1 MSVLAV
7 IPSWANTTSVEAL
20 PESGCLPRPSPTQVV
35 YVKDEPGEAI
45 FRDPVAGLLLP
56 TKVRVSTQDVQNVFT
71 GSDVNPVAGQEV
83 QGISVLIQLTEVW
96 REGAQTETEAP
107 LPLCPVS
114 AHLVL
119 KLPRSSLITS
129 SEVEKLVAR
138 LLGSIIRVD
147 DGTWS
152 DAIAPVLVGATRLAV
167 PDPEAV

>member
-20 PESGCLPRPSPTQVV
+20 PESGCLPRPSPAQVV

-83 QGISVLIQLTEVW
+83 QGISVLIQLTKS
-96 REGAQTETEAP
+96 GARVRRP
-107 LPLCPVS
+107 KRRHHCLSV
-114 AHLVL
+114 
-119 KLPRSSLITS
+119 RSLHTS
-129 SEVEKLVAR
+129 C
-138 LLGSIIRVD
+138 
-147 DGTWS
+147 
-152 DAIAPVLVGATRLAV
+152 
-167 PDPEAV
+167 